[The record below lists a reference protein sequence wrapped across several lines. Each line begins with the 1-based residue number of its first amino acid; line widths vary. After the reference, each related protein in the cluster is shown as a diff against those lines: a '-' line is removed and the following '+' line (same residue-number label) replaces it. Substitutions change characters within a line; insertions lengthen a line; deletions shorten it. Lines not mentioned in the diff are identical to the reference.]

1 MNERDSEDE
10 QTAEELAEESLLRGG
25 ERISKG
31 RRRADRDDV

>member
-1 MNERDSEDE
+1 MNEGDSEDE
-10 QTAEELAEESLLRGG
+10 RTADELAEASLLRGG